1 MRTLS
6 GWFAIQV
13 ASRLERSVLEH
24 LEYKGYQTYLPTY
37 RSKRKWSDRIKVL
50 ELPLFPNYV
59 FCRAEPSSS
68 GLVLTIPGT
77 IRLVGSNGRP
87 STIPDDEI
95 EVIRRI
101 CASGRPAIP
110 VLYMYTGQKV
120 RIAAGPLA
128 GIVGTLSRI
137 RNDHR
142 LIITLQ
148 PIMRSIAVEVGIS
161 DIVMAS

>member
-1 MRTLS
+1 MRIIS

-13 ASRLERSVLEH
+13 ASRLEHSVLQH
-24 LEYKGYQTYLPTY
+24 LDYKGYQTYLPTCQ
-37 RSKRKWSDRIKVL
+37 SKRKWSDRIKVL

-59 FCRAEPSSS
+59 FCRSVAASA

-95 EVIRRI
+95 EAIRRI
-101 CASGRPAIP
+101 CASSRPAIP
-110 VLYMYTGQKV
+110 VPYMHAGQKV

-161 DIVMAS
+161 DIVMAN